1 MKNKV
6 STEVGYAQ
14 EVYGHIIRNDEI
26 HARSNTIMNRK
37 LKLFAKVGFPL
48 VIIIQ
53 LTSVLFM
60 LAYNGR
66 DKALSCKTLGE
77 YLVCKQVEIPK

>member
-1 MKNKV
+1 
-6 STEVGYAQ
+6 
-14 EVYGHIIRNDEI
+14 
-26 HARSNTIMNRK
+26 MNPK
-37 LKLFAKVGFPL
+37 LKLFVKVGFPL

-66 DKALSCKTLGE
+66 DKALSCKALGD
-77 YLVCKQVEIPK
+77 YFVCKQVEIPKK

>member
-1 MKNKV
+1 
-6 STEVGYAQ
+6 
-14 EVYGHIIRNDEI
+14 
-26 HARSNTIMNRK
+26 MNPK
-37 LKLFAKVGFPL
+37 LKLFVKVGFPL

-66 DKALSCKTLGE
+66 DKAFSCKTLRE
-77 YLVCKQVEIPK
+77 YFVCKQVEIPKGVK

>member
-1 MKNKV
+1 
-6 STEVGYAQ
+6 
-14 EVYGHIIRNDEI
+14 
-26 HARSNTIMNRK
+26 MNRK

-66 DKALSCKTLGE
+66 DKAFSCKAVNS
-77 YLVCKQVEIPK
+77 YLVCKQVEIP